1 MTYALGTSRGVITKA
16 PLLLIDLETEEG
28 VTGRAYLW
36 CYFPAAMPAI
46 AKILEEVARVVKGE
60 RVAPVDLW
68 ARLAERFALIGV
80 QGIVRMA
87 MSGFDMAAWDA
98 LAQAAGLRLA
108 ALLGSDPKRIPA
120 YNSCGLGLMKSPGD
134 VADEAAKLLFGGFR
148 AIKLRLGYPTLQ
160 EDLAALHAVK
170 KRVGDAIAVMVDYN
184 QALSLVAALERG
196 RALDQ
201 EGIYWLEEPI
211 RHDDY
216 AGYATLVR
224 ELKTPIQIGENFSE
238 SSAMATALA
247 AGAAD
252 YVMPDLERIGG
263 VTGWQRAA
271 ALAATQR
278 IAMSSHLFPEVSVHL
293 LSATPT
299 CHFLEYVD
307 WADKILEQPLEI
319 DDGFAVVP
327 QRPGNGLTWDKK
339 AVEKYRDRVNISNLH
354 PSRRR
359 LLAGMDG
366 AALFAFARL
375 LVGIERLV
383 ERRQVLHEVRDLHLD
398 AMHQRAA
405 CEAIPFEGIECVG
418 PCGLHHQADRA
429 FLRPLRRVGHV
440 RRKQE
445 YLALADRHVV
455 EIAVVHDLEHHV
467 ALELVEEF
475 LDRIVVIVRALVR
488 PADDLHGH
496 VAVLEHLLVADRRLQ
511 QVLVLLDP
519 ALEVEGVQSSGCHGC
534 LLQMTL
540 CPGRG
545 AA

>member
-1 MTYALGTSRGVITKA
+1 MSPAPPLLTIRAINSVGVEVPMTYALGTSRGVITKA

-28 VTGRAYLW
+28 VTGRSYLW

-46 AKILEEVARVVKGE
+46 AKILDEVARVVNGE
-60 RVAPVDLW
+60 RIAPVDLW
-68 ARLAERFALIGV
+68 AKLAERFALIGV

-98 LAQAAGLRLA
+98 LARAAGLRLA
-108 ALLGSDPKRIPA
+108 ALLGAEPKRIPA
-120 YNSCGLGLMKSPGD
+120 YNSCGLGLMKSPEL

-148 AIKLRLGYPTLQ
+148 AVKLRLGYPTLQ
-160 EDLAALHAVK
+160 EDVAALRAVK
-170 KRVGDAIAVMVDYN
+170 ERVGDAIAVMVDYN
-184 QALSLVAALERG
+184 QALSLVEALERG

-238 SSAMATALA
+238 SSAMAVALA

-307 WADKILEQPLEI
+307 WADKIVEQPLEI

-339 AVEKYRDRVNISNLH
+339 AVEKYR
-354 PSRRR
+354 
-359 LLAGMDG
+359 
-366 AALFAFARL
+366 
-375 LVGIERLV
+375 VG
-383 ERRQVLHEVRDLHLD
+383 
-398 AMHQRAA
+398 
-405 CEAIPFEGIECVG
+405 
-418 PCGLHHQADRA
+418 
-429 FLRPLRRVGHV
+429 
-440 RRKQE
+440 
-445 YLALADRHVV
+445 
-455 EIAVVHDLEHHV
+455 
-467 ALELVEEF
+467 
-475 LDRIVVIVRALVR
+475 
-488 PADDLHGH
+488 
-496 VAVLEHLLVADRRLQ
+496 
-511 QVLVLLDP
+511 
-519 ALEVEGVQSSGCHGC
+519 
-534 LLQMTL
+534 
-540 CPGRG
+540 
-545 AA
+545 